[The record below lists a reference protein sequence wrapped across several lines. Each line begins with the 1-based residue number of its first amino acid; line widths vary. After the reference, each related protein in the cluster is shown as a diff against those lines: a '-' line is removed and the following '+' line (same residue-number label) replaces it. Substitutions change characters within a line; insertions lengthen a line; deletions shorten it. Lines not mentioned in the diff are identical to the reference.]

1 MDGGVLGPDTFISG
15 VNLIYIT
22 RPCKKNSCLQSLGGE
37 NQLEWKAENIIYS
50 IYFCVR
56 ENNNKNTSSV
66 SVQENYN
73 RFTSLKNENSQDS
86 LLGNLLGS
94 FQNKIE
100 SQKCL

>member
-1 MDGGVLGPDTFISG
+1 MDGGGLGPDTFISG

-22 RPCKKNSCLQSLGGE
+22 RRCKKNSCLQSLGGE

-73 RFTSLKNENSQDS
+73 IQVH
-86 LLGNLLGS
+86 
-94 FQNKIE
+94 
-100 SQKCL
+100 